1 MVSGHRVTES
11 RQSLVRSADFNL
23 TRSNKTLHCCT
34 ALLLSS
40 QGDGNTPLDGE
51 IFLLDYLLG

>member
-23 TRSNKTLHCCT
+23 TRSNKTLQCCT
-34 ALLLSS
+34 ALVY
-40 QGDGNTPLDGE
+40 GNTPQDGE
-51 IFLLDYLLG
+51 ISILLDHFLR